1 MTMPINL
8 HPQYITN
15 DNGEKMS
22 VILSMEEFRSILED
36 MEDLAIIAERKN
48 ENTSS
53 HTDFIEELKQDE
65 II

>member
-15 DNGEKMS
+15 DSGEKMS
-22 VILSMEEFRSILED
+22 VILSMEEFTSILED
-36 MEDLAIIAERKN
+36 MEDLAITAERKN
-48 ENTSS
+48 ESTSS
-53 HTDFIEELKQDE
+53 HKAFIEELKQDE

>member
-15 DNGEKMS
+15 DSGEKMS
-22 VILSMEEFRSILED
+22 VILSMQEFASILED
-36 MEDLAIIAERKN
+36 MEDLAITAERKQ
-48 ENTSS
+48 ESTSS
-53 HTDFIEELKQDE
+53 HTDFIKELKQDE